1 MRETRRSL
9 SSGFVRPLL
18 IVMALAPAVS
28 MPSAALACSL
38 DGLASIS
45 VNGIL
50 AVRTTDTPTPRTLA
64 RWAPFAFGLA
74 YAPGDVARFAE
85 DLGKLR
91 RSLPPAAL
99 AIPFRWDFGDGH
111 STRGLQT
118 VHRYTRTGWYR
129 VTVRSY
135 WPSRRGWVLFDSAQ
149 LHIVPTAA
157 LWQANL
163 GYRVLLGLE
172 TLTRVL
178 AYGGWVV
185 IIFVAIAWRVW
196 HLRRRKSRR
205 VRATYP

>member
-1 MRETRRSL
+1 
-9 SSGFVRPLL
+9 
-18 IVMALAPAVS
+18 MALVPAIS

-38 DGLASIS
+38 DGIASIS

-50 AVRTTDTPTPRTLA
+50 AVRTTATPTLQTLA
-64 RWAPFAFGLA
+64 RWAPFTFGLA
-74 YAPGDVARFAE
+74 YAPGDVVRFAE

-99 AIPFRWDFGDGH
+99 AIPFRWDLGDSH
-111 STRGLQT
+111 RMRGLQV

-149 LHIVPTAA
+149 LHIMPGGA

-163 GYRVLLGLE
+163 GYRVVLGLE
-172 TLTRVL
+172 ILTRVL

-185 IIFVAIAWRVW
+185 IILVPVAWRVW
-196 HLRRRKSRR
+196 RLRRSKSRR
-205 VRATYP
+205 LRARYP

>member
-1 MRETRRSL
+1 MRSL
-9 SSGFVRPLL
+9 SPGFVRPLL
-18 IVMALAPAVS
+18 IVMAPVLAVS
-28 MPSAALACSL
+28 MPPAALACSL
-38 DGLASIS
+38 DGIASIS

-50 AVRTTDTPTPRTLA
+50 ATRTTDTPTPRTLA
-64 RWAPFAFGLA
+64 HWAPFTFGLA
-74 YAPGDVARFAE
+74 YAPGDVVRLGE

-111 STRGLQT
+111 SARGLQT
-118 VHRYTRTGWYR
+118 VHRYTQTGWYR

-135 WPSRRGWVLFDSAQ
+135 WPSRRSWVLFDSAQ
-149 LHIVPTAA
+149 LHIVPAGM

-163 GYRVLLGLE
+163 GYRVVLALE
-172 TLTRVL
+172 IVTRVL

-185 IIFVAIAWRVW
+185 IILVPIAWRVW

-205 VRATYP
+205 VRAA

>member
-1 MRETRRSL
+1 MRETRPSL
-9 SSGFVRPLL
+9 SPGFVCPLL
-18 IVMALAPAVS
+18 IVMALALAVS
-28 MPSAALACSL
+28 MPSATLACSL
-38 DGLASIS
+38 DGIASIS

-50 AVRTTDTPTPRTLA
+50 AVRSTDTPTPRTLA
-64 RWAPFAFGLA
+64 RWAPFTFGLA
-74 YAPGDVARFAE
+74 YAPGDVVRFTE

-111 STRGLQT
+111 CTRGLRAT
-118 VHRYTRTGWYR
+118 HRYMRTGWYR

-135 WPSRRGWVLFDSAQ
+135 WPSRRSWVLFDSAR
-149 LHIVPTAA
+149 LHIVPADA

-163 GYRVLLGLE
+163 GYRAVLGLE
-172 TLTRVL
+172 ILTRVL

-185 IIFVAIAWRVW
+185 VILVPIAWRVW
-196 HLRRRKSRR
+196 HLRRRKNRR